1 MQDALTISALTF
13 GTQAFVTLFVILDPP
28 GAAPIF
34 LSLASGKSIKV
45 QRRLAW
51 QAATVS
57 LFVIVTFALFGNA
70 LLGYLNISLPAL
82 QGAGGILLL
91 ITGLGLLTGSITD
104 SDSAASQNIAL
115 VPLGTPLLAG
125 PGAIVATM
133 IYVQKADTTT
143 QIIGLVIAILAVHLI
158 IGTVLMAST
167 KIVGLI
173 KDSGVTLLASIAG
186 LLLAAI
192 AVQMLANAIKAFA
205 AAAQSAESRT
215 PQLPSSLWRYWRP
228 KPVEPP

>member
-125 PGAIVATM
+125 PGAIVTTM
-133 IYVQKADTTT
+133 LYVQKAEGNE
-143 QIIGLVIAILAVHLI
+143 QLGALAIAIVAVHLI
-158 IGTVLMAST
+158 IGITFMFST
-167 KIVGLI
+167 KILSVI
-173 KDSGVTLLASIAG
+173 KDSGVTLLARIAG
-186 LLLAAI
+186 LLLSAI
-192 AVQMLANAIKAFA
+192 AVEMIVSAIKAFFNIG
-205 AAAQSAESRT
+205 
-215 PQLPSSLWRYWRP
+215 
-228 KPVEPP
+228 

>member
-1 MQDALTISALTF
+1 MQDALTLSALTF

-57 LFVIVTFALFGNA
+57 LFVIVSFALFGNA

-125 PGAIVATM
+125 PGAIVTTM
-133 IYVQKADTTT
+133 LYVQKADGNE
-143 QIIGLVIAILAVHLI
+143 QLGALAIAIVAVHLI
-158 IGTVLMAST
+158 IGITFMFST
-167 KIVGLI
+167 KILSVI
-173 KDSGVTLLASIAG
+173 KDSGVTLLARIAG
-186 LLLAAI
+186 LLLSAI
-192 AVQMLANAIKAFA
+192 AVEMIVSAIKAFFNIG
-205 AAAQSAESRT
+205 
-215 PQLPSSLWRYWRP
+215 
-228 KPVEPP
+228 